1 MSRGNQEGVKTVS
14 RGCQEHARRMS
25 RMSQEG
31 VKRVSRECQEDVK
44 RMSIGSQKHLKMVSR
59 GLQHWQGVKSCK
71 ESVKMASR
79 G

>member
-1 MSRGNQEGVKTVS
+1 
-14 RGCQEHARRMS
+14 
-25 RMSQEG
+25 MSQEG